1 MLGITVLA
9 TAVALALRHLF
20 IDNDGVR
27 GFCEYNTAVWYCVI
41 RSAASDILRLTLWG
55 WVILA
60 FALFTL
66 VRPSVARFQAA
77 LIAAGMG
84 IVLYQAD
91 IASGSAALLL
101 LYLAVRSPAGDEQR
115 EAA

>member
-20 IDNDGVR
+20 IDHDGMR

-41 RSAASDILRLTLWG
+41 RSGASDILRLPVWG

-60 FALFTL
+60 FTL
-66 VRPSVARFQAA
+66 YTLWRPSVARFQAA

-101 LYLAVRSPAGDEQR
+101 LYLAVRSPTGDEQR
-115 EAA
+115 NAA